1 MKKFLILMTVLF
13 SAISMNAQIA
23 TENAKLLDN
32 IYVTVSGGVATPLDF
47 NKPFPVNP
55 LGTLTIGK
63 EFSPVWGAEVEG
75 TAWFGSHATG
85 THVLGV
91 PHFDSELSHNAI
103 RGSYVGLNGTVNLS
117 NLFAGYNGTP
127 RTFEVKTIAGIG
139 WIHMY
144 SPNVSNSADNHL
156 GAKTGLDFLFN
167 LGGKKQH
174 AVSFKPAVLWN
185 LSEPGNTNGGLAF
198 NKLGAQLSLSLG
210 YTYYFK
216 TSNGTHH
223 FKTYD
228 VGVMRSEIARLNDEL
243 AKKPQ
248 VVTETVTKEVTKLVN
263 ATDVY
268 VFFEFDSYEL
278 DDRAKAELDKVGQN
292 GIYDIDGYAS
302 NEGSKEYNLE
312 LSQRRAEAVKKYLE
326 ARGCRINKAIGRGV
340 AFGPTT
346 GRVAIVKRA
355 Q

>member
-1 MKKFLILMTVLF
+1 MTVLF

-32 IYVTVSGGVATPLDF
+32 IYVTVSGGVATSLDF

-55 LGTLTIGK
+55 FGTLTIGK

-75 TAWFGSHATG
+75 TAWFGSHAAG

-91 PHFDSELSHNAI
+91 PHFDSKLSHNVI

-117 NLFAGYNGTP
+117 NLFAGYNGTS
-127 RTFEVKTIAGIG
+127 RTFDVKAIAGVG
-139 WIHMY
+139 WIHMF
-144 SPNVSNSADNHL
+144 SPNVSNSSDNHF

-167 LGGKKQH
+167 LGAKKQH

-185 LSEPGNTNGGLAF
+185 LSEPGSTNGCLAF
-198 NKLGAQLSLSLG
+198 NKLGAQLSLGLG

-228 VGVMRSEIARLNDEL
+228 VGAMQFEIARLNDEL
-243 AKKPQ
+243 AKKPK

-268 VFFEFDSYEL
+268 AFFEFDSFEL
-278 DDRAKAELDKVGQN
+278 DDRAKTELDKVGQD

-326 ARGCRINKAIGRGV
+326 ARGCRINKAIGHGV

>member
-13 SAISMNAQIA
+13 TAISMNAQTA
-23 TENAKLLDN
+23 TENAKLIDN

-63 EFSPVWGAEVEG
+63 EFTPVWGAEVEG
-75 TAWFGSHATG
+75 TAWFGSHANG
-85 THVLGV
+85 THAFGM
-91 PHFDSELSHNAI
+91 PHFDSELSHNAV
-103 RGSYVGLNGTVNLS
+103 RGSYVGLNGTINLS

-127 RTFEVKTIAGIG
+127 RAFEVKTVTGIG
-139 WIHMY
+139 WIHMF

-167 LGGKKQH
+167 LGNKKQH
-174 AVSFKPAVLWN
+174 TFSFKPAVLWN
-185 LSEPGNTNGGLAF
+185 LGVPGQSNGNKAF
-198 NKLGAQLSLSLG
+198 NRNGAQLSLALG
-210 YTYYFK
+210 YTYHFK
-216 TSNGTHH
+216 TSNGMHH
-223 FKTYD
+223 FKIYD
-228 VGVMRSEIARLNDEL
+228 VGVMESEIARLNDEL

-248 VVTETVTKEVTKLVN
+248 VVTETVTKEVTKFVSS
-263 ATDVY
+263 TDVY
-268 VFFEFDSYEL
+268 VFFEFDSSEL
-278 DDRAKAELDKVGQN
+278 DERAKAELDKVGQD

-302 NEGSKEYNLE
+302 NEGSKDYNLE
-312 LSQRRAEAVKKYLE
+312 LSQRRADAVKGYLE
-326 ARGCRINKAIGRGV
+326 YRGCRINKAIGRGV

-346 GRVAIVKRA
+346 GRVAIVKQA

>member
-1 MKKFLILMTVLF
+1 MKKFLILMTVFF

-55 LGTLTIGK
+55 FGTLTIGK

-75 TAWFGSHATG
+75 TAWFGSHAAG

-91 PHFDSELSHNAI
+91 PHFDSKLSHNVI

-117 NLFAGYNGTP
+117 NLFAGYNGTS
-127 RTFEVKTIAGIG
+127 RTFDVKAIAGVG
-139 WIHMY
+139 WIHMF
-144 SPNVSNSADNHL
+144 SPNVSNSSDNHF

-167 LGGKKQH
+167 LGAKKQH

-185 LSEPGNTNGGLAF
+185 LSEPGSTNGCLAF
-198 NKLGAQLSLSLG
+198 NKLGAQLSLGLG

-228 VGVMRSEIARLNDEL
+228 VGAMQFEIARLNDEL
-243 AKKPQ
+243 AKKPK

-268 VFFEFDSYEL
+268 AFFEFDSFEL
-278 DDRAKAELDKVGQN
+278 DDRAKTELDKVGQD

-326 ARGCRINKAIGRGV
+326 ARGCRINKAIGHGV